1 MMAVWGEGEGAWV
14 DRELGRGRRSASASS
29 EIFALYKVKHHKVRY
44 AFLHILFALIFPN
57 KNIKK
62 ERKGKLEKFRS
73 GFVPLRSLG
82 CCQGFA
88 FVRVSFATIKLFN
101 RNLFESPKVTRTW
114 RPKKKREW
122 PAKKVEWKRRLGK
135 TKFVVGLIVVFIV
148 ANAAAATASLW
159 YLLYYVQVLFSKWN
173 EFQVHSA
180 AAAVDVRLVL
190 EVGVPATL
198 APATPA
204 AAQPPTLP
212 SCCCYCCFGFVVL
225 SILMEKF
232 RSWRRFSK
240 WYFKSFR
247 KNKKTTKKK
256 CQKSEMK

>member
-180 AAAVDVRLVL
+180 AAAV
-190 EVGVPATL
+190 GVPCFRSGRSCNFGAGH
-198 APATPA
+198 ACSSPATHF
-204 AAQPPTLP
+204 AQLLLLLLFWL
-212 SCCCYCCFGFVVL
+212 CCIKHFNGKVSQLKALFQM
-225 SILMEKF
+225 IF
-232 RSWRRFSK
+232 
-240 WYFKSFR
+240 
-247 KNKKTTKKK
+247 
-256 CQKSEMK
+256 